1 MIHLVTFNNEM
12 EAQLLGS
19 RLKGAGIDHRI
30 DTEDGR
36 DECSVMVFED
46 DLDEA
51 TEILEAASLEDK
63 DFIDDELG
71 GIDDLDDLADLE
83 D

>member
-1 MIHLVTFNNEM
+1 MIRLVTFNNEM

-19 RLKGAGIDHRI
+19 RLKEAGIDHRI
-30 DTEDGR
+30 DSEDGS
-36 DECSVMVFED
+36 DECNVMVFED
-46 DLDEA
+46 DMDEA
-51 TEILEAASLEDK
+51 TEILEAASFEDK